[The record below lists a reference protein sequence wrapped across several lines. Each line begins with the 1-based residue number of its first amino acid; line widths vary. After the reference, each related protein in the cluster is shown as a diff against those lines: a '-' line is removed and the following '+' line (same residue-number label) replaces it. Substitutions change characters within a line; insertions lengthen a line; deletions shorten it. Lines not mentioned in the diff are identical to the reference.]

1 MSLANVSINKQA
13 YLVSTGV
20 LLGICSLSVVTR
32 FYIRIW
38 AQRQF
43 SVDDG
48 LLAVAVC
55 CLICSVVIMYSVG
68 LDKMYQIQELSAA
81 LPFALSIGFPI
92 DDMPQDSQFLQ
103 DSYDFLKWITVSQA
117 LAWTSVM
124 AVKFSFLFLFRK
136 LIDRMP
142 ALITYWWFV
151 LTFNVIAFD
160 EFALP
165 SGVARELRHGVAQT
179 VMDVVSDLLILYI
192 PVNLIWKIQLRWRQ
206 KVPLVFSLCLTGIV
220 ILVSITRVAGI
231 KRGGDKAWQTYF
243 LIVSAEI
250 GVMLAS
256 ISTYRAFYVSRRRT
270 DDNRA
275 GKSRGHQKYR
285 FLPNRRTIKLFFA
298 SSPRPSTPR
307 EGSSAED
314 KWQDESERHP
324 VGSLPQIPSAHLT
337 GMRTFIEGHGQWI
350 DSSRVMGS
358 QGIEEVDDDWPLR
371 RKDHNAMEK
380 V

>member
-1 MSLANVSINKQA
+1 
-13 YLVSTGV
+13 
-20 LLGICSLSVVTR
+20 
-32 FYIRIW
+32 
-38 AQRQF
+38 
-43 SVDDG
+43 
-48 LLAVAVC
+48 
-55 CLICSVVIMYSVG
+55 
-68 LDKMYQIQELSAA
+68 
-81 LPFALSIGFPI
+81 
-92 DDMPQDSQFLQ
+92 
-103 DSYDFLKWITVSQA
+103 
-117 LAWTSVM
+117 
-124 AVKFSFLFLFRK
+124 
-136 LIDRMP
+136 
-142 ALITYWWFV
+142 
-151 LTFNVIAFD
+151 
-160 EFALP
+160 
-165 SGVARELRHGVAQT
+165 
-179 VMDVVSDLLILYI
+179 MDVVSDLLILYI

-250 GVMLAS
+250 GVILAS